1 MHDRPEHHVS
11 GFRGGSAWS
20 MTRDIADGFVGVTER
35 TYRQMTVA
43 QMSQLGHEIERML
56 RELRGGAT
64 ANETTAE
71 VQSRQRR
78 IQRLNSALTVMR
90 AYRQKIRR

>member
-1 MHDRPEHHVS
+1 MS
-11 GFRGGSAWS
+11 GFAGGSAWS
-20 MTRDIADGFVGVTER
+20 MTRDIADGFVSVSER
-35 TYRQMTVA
+35 TYRPMTVA

-64 ANETTAE
+64 TNEPTAE

-78 IQRLNSALTVMR
+78 IQRLNSAITVMR
-90 AYRQKIRR
+90 AYRQKSRR

>member
-1 MHDRPEHHVS
+1 MSCMS
-11 GFRGGSAWS
+11 GFMGGSAWS
-20 MTRDIADGFVGVTER
+20 MTRDIVDGFVSVTER
-35 TYRQMTVA
+35 TYRQLSAA
-43 QMSQLGHEIERML
+43 QMNQLGHEIERML

-64 ANETTAE
+64 ANETNAE

-78 IQRLNSALTVMR
+78 IQRLNSAVTIMR

>member
-1 MHDRPEHHVS
+1 
-11 GFRGGSAWS
+11 
-20 MTRDIADGFVGVTER
+20 MTRDIAGGFVSVTER
-35 TYRQMTVA
+35 TYRHMTVA
-43 QMSQLGHEIERML
+43 QMSQLGHEIERLL

-64 ANETTAE
+64 SNETTAE
-71 VQSRQRR
+71 LQNRQRQ

>member
-1 MHDRPEHHVS
+1 M
-11 GFRGGSAWS
+11 GGSAWS
-20 MTRDIADGFVGVTER
+20 MTRDIADGYVAVTER
-35 TYRQMTVA
+35 TYRQLSVA

-56 RELRGGAT
+56 REQRGGAT
-64 ANETTAE
+64 TNETTAE

-78 IQRLNSALTVMR
+78 IQRLNSALMVMR

>member
-1 MHDRPEHHVS
+1 M
-11 GFRGGSAWS
+11 GGSAWS
-20 MTRDIADGFVGVTER
+20 MTRDIADGYVTVTER

-43 QMSQLGHEIERML
+43 QMTQLGHEVERFL

-71 VQSRQRR
+71 VQTRQRR
-78 IQRLNSALTVMR
+78 IQRLNSGLTVMR

>member
-1 MHDRPEHHVS
+1 MS
-11 GFRGGSAWS
+11 GFMGGSAWS
-20 MTRDIADGFVGVTER
+20 MTRDIADGFVTVTER

-43 QMSQLGHEIERML
+43 QLGQLGHEVERML

-64 ANETTAE
+64 ASEATAE
-71 VQSRQRR
+71 MQTRQRK

>member
-1 MHDRPEHHVS
+1 MS
-11 GFRGGSAWS
+11 GFMGGSAWS
-20 MTRDIADGFVGVTER
+20 MTRDIADGFVTVTER

-64 ANETTAE
+64 ANETNAE
-71 VQSRQRR
+71 MQSRQRR

-90 AYRQKIRR
+90 AYRQKISR